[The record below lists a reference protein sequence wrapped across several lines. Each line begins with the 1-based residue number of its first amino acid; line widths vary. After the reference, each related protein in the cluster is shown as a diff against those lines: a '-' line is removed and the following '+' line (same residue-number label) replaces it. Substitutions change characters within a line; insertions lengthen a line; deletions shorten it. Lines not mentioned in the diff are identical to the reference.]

1 MQDELISR
9 QAAIDAVN
17 DVIADYVPNL
27 FGRYEALPLEMASA
41 INRLPSVN
49 PQHTEAEIQKMQELE
64 QAEIQK
70 AYELGKTEGQKSK
83 DAVSRQVVLEV
94 LKDKWN
100 AFFDANDAMQ
110 ESIDTIEALL
120 PVNPQGT
127 GHWIAIDEEPH
138 EDYECDKCGYVC
150 STFTANIAPYE
161 EYKYCPSCGVKMF
174 EPQESEVK
182 E

>member
-49 PQHTEAEIQKMQELE
+49 PQPKTRWIPVSERLPEEGESVLTQAMFNDDMKMCVSSRIDWNYWTGWGTRNINIIAWMPLPEPY
-64 QAEIQK
+64 K
-70 AYELGKTEGQKSK
+70 A
-83 DAVSRQVVLEV
+83 
-94 LKDKWN
+94 
-100 AFFDANDAMQ
+100 
-110 ESIDTIEALL
+110 
-120 PVNPQGT
+120 
-127 GHWIAIDEEPH
+127 
-138 EDYECDKCGYVC
+138 
-150 STFTANIAPYE
+150 
-161 EYKYCPSCGVKMF
+161 
-174 EPQESEVK
+174 ESE